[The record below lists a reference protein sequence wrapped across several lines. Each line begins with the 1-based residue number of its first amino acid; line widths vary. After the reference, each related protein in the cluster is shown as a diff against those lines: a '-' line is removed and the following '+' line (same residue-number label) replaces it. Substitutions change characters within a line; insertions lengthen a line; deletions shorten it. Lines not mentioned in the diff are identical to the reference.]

1 VGGGGR
7 AGGGRAGRAA
17 NHPAAG
23 GTAVA
28 ATLGGRAAA
37 ATLGG
42 CGEGGHVSGT
52 ALVSALVV
60 GLAIGVAG
68 RWAVPGRRAPL
79 WLTLAFGVA
88 AALLGS
94 IVARLAGADI
104 DALPTLRLA
113 VQTGCAAGAVLLA
126 LLTAGHRASTVP
138 NASGAG
144 RRR

>member
-1 VGGGGR
+1 M
-7 AGGGRAGRAA
+7 
-17 NHPAAG
+17 
-23 GTAVA
+23 
-28 ATLGGRAAA
+28 
-37 ATLGG
+37 
-42 CGEGGHVSGT
+42 SGT

-60 GLAIGVAG
+60 GLAIGAAG

-126 LLTAGHRASTVP
+126 LLTAGHRRGASTVP